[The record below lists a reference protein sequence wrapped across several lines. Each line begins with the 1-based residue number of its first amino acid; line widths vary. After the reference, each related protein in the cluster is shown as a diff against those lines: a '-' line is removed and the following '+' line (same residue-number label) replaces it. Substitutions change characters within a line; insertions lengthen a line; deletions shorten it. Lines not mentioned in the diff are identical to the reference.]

1 MSASKERI
9 VGGVIGY
16 VKDEILPMM
25 HDDRALQIGLSV
37 ALNAIK
43 ANDAL
48 IDKVF
53 DNAMVKALMV
63 EDENGEY
70 DIGPLMDAIRQSI
83 EQYGEMPIEIP
94 AIPLIAPHG
103 ATVTLRDSDIT
114 AIRRRIEGES
124 ENEGL

>member
-48 IDKVF
+48 IDRVF
-53 DNAMVKALMV
+53 DNAMVKALLT
-63 EDENGEY
+63 EDEDGLY
-70 DIGPLMDAIRQSI
+70 DIDPLLDAIRKSM
-83 EQYGEMPIEIP
+83 EQYGELPITLP

-103 ATVTLRDSDIT
+103 ATVTLKDSDIEH
-114 AIRRRIEGES
+114 IRRRIEGDDDER
-124 ENEGL
+124 L

>member
-63 EDENGEY
+63 EDEDGLY
-70 DIGPLMDAIRQSI
+70 DIDPLLDAIRQSI
-83 EQYGEMPIEIP
+83 DQYGEMPIEIP

-103 ATVTLRDSDIT
+103 ATVTLKDSDIEH
-114 AIRRRIEGES
+114 IRRRIEGDDDER
-124 ENEGL
+124 L